1 MLNIWFCRYFIVKE
15 IGSKQFFTALFLKA
29 KMTTI
34 THKTVV
40 LHVVSSYYNRFLEN
54 FLFFSDINE
63 TSAFG
68 DLWGSN
74 QTIS

>member
-1 MLNIWFCRYFIVKE
+1 MLNLWFCRYFIVKE
-15 IGSKQFFTALFLKA
+15 IGKEFFTALFLKA

-34 THKTVV
+34 TDKTAV
-40 LHVVSSYYNRFLEN
+40 LHVVSSYYNRFLEF

>member
-34 THKTVV
+34 TDKTVV
-40 LHVVSSYYNRFLEN
+40 QQKYNSILKCENEIRF
-54 FLFFSDINE
+54 
-63 TSAFG
+63 T
-68 DLWGSN
+68 
-74 QTIS
+74 

>member
-29 KMTTI
+29 EMTTI
-34 THKTVV
+34 VDKTVV